1 MSRLVRQYELGVMF
15 RTVDPEL
22 IAAAINE
29 LDCLSIDRYKRNALS
44 AAHELCWE
52 RESQRL
58 VGAYDALVDR
68 MAPQVA

>member
-1 MSRLVRQYELGVMF
+1 
-15 RTVDPEL
+15 L
-22 IAAAINE
+22 IAAAINK